1 MNVFPDGNRN
11 FGGAKWFGFCE
22 KMFCPTEVF
31 VAVVKCKTLSKLAT
45 ESWFAMTSC
54 VFH

>member
-31 VAVVKCKTLSKLAT
+31 VAVVEFQHFKQTGY
-45 ESWFAMTSC
+45 
-54 VFH
+54 